1 MKRKKENHR
10 SLFALLPLSFG
21 EHPFPGTWVARNRA
35 PQSSPSNRK
44 RMSVQAPCFPFVRD
58 LNAAC
63 DDRP

>member
-44 RMSVQAPCFPFVRD
+44 RMSVQAPCFP
-58 LNAAC
+58 LC
-63 DDRP
+63 P